1 MDRLRFVI
9 TGTPRIASTWLT
21 EVMRNSFGGAPDI
34 HHEWFADDM
43 LTALDR
49 WSSDAPICGSVGQDH
64 SWIEMIHAACADTK
78 WVVGWR
84 EPIEQVISMLHNR
97 WSAIGR
103 RSPQAIPGFAIKHA
117 SREWLAL
124 DWALGKAEQL
134 GIELQHWHFDYYT
147 VEPGV
152 RALAREIGGEAV
164 FDTVL
169 PAPLNV
175 SKKRPLA
182 LPPKAESELLKLF
195 GSFPRLVAAYEA
207 ARRS

>member
-1 MDRLRFVI
+1 MSQLRFI
-9 TGTPRIASTWLT
+9 IAGTPRIASTWLT
-21 EVMRNSFGGAPDI
+21 EVMRRVFGKAAEI

-43 LTALDR
+43 LVALDC
-49 WSSDAPICGSVGQDH
+49 WASDIAVCGSVGQDH
-64 SWIEMIHAACADTK
+64 SWIEMIHGACADTK
-78 WVVGWR
+78 WVIGWR
-84 EPIEQVISMLHNR
+84 DPIEQVISMLFNR

-134 GIELQHWHFDYYT
+134 GVELTHWHFDHYT
-147 VEPGV
+147 TEPGV
-152 RALAREIGGEAV
+152 RALVQELGGEVAPD
-164 FDTVL
+164 FEL
-169 PAPLNV
+169 PAALNT
-175 SKKRPLA
+175 SKKRPFA